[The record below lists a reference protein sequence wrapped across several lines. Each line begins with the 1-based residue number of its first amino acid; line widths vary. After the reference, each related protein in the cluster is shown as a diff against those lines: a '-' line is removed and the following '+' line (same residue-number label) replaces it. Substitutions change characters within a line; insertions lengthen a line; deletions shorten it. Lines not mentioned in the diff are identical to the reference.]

1 MGPSRVRENRPSS
14 AFQAQQLLQFRS
26 SAQYLCGYHQFIII
40 HRFAFTYMPL
50 MAPLVTIFL
59 VLVFGFWVCMYVCNV
74 FFGCFCNLVCK
85 YFFFFP
91 VNFIS
96 LCSFFHFMGIFSKTK
111 KTKCHPAT
119 SSSFFLQWVNLICPL
134 VILVLLEE
142 RIKPV
147 TVPFFPFPITI
158 QPILYLRY
166 VCMHVP

>member
-1 MGPSRVRENRPSS
+1 MGN
-14 AFQAQQLLQFRS
+14 
-26 SAQYLCGYHQFIII
+26 
-40 HRFAFTYMPL
+40 
-50 MAPLVTIFL
+50 
-59 VLVFGFWVCMYVCNV
+59 
-74 FFGCFCNLVCK
+74 
-85 YFFFFP
+85 
-91 VNFIS
+91 
-96 LCSFFHFMGIFSKTK
+96 FSKTK

-166 VCMHVP
+166 VCMHVPWLDKLMYWVGMYMNVKILRRFDGLYYWFLNWIIILFLWLNEFSECVRVCNGRIEWFLTLFKALFVYLFQK